1 MIKRIRE
8 HRASRPQHDEAG
20 AALLLALVL
29 LIVGSLVVGALA
41 TYVMTDFKTLPAI
54 KVRTD
59 RSEALKGGT
68 RLAINLQR
76 ESGPSACV
84 LASDK
89 YTINLL
95 EVTTTCTAGA
105 AEMVGGG
112 RYGIVSTSNKAT
124 SAHVTGGGTFVKKI
138 TSPIFLNSG
147 RLSPG
152 TDTVLPTA
160 DIALST
166 YTSPTS
172 PVARYSTP
180 TNNTPFACNN
190 PAQTAALAASDL
202 YLTSPSTGAIHSLTC
217 QAQPWWAVV
226 GQPNAAGALVYP
238 ALPPIPLY
246 PRTVGTRL
254 SEMPIRYGAPAKKCF
269 VFYPGRYTTSITLD
283 NANNYYFT
291 SGVYYFE
298 ASITVTAGA
307 KVVVGRG
314 PAKDAGC
321 TTDAVANGIPT
332 SAGRPLVTDI
342 TGRGGTFIFG
352 SAARLAVSGDST
364 SVKFNPRYATA
375 ANSASEGV
383 SIRTVSTGVPTPNIE
398 IPQDKVQLPN
408 GSLVNVTAYSAVIP
422 KTTAPITY
430 KASSLLHDDYAV
442 RVQAANST
450 LVSIPGFVITPHA
463 RFALEG
469 GGTNQML
476 KFSGGLVATE
486 FQFPVSGS
494 MVTAGWEMGAVP
506 NVGQRTFTFET
517 TINDGTR
524 VLKSRATLELD
535 QTGQYAVSQWSVDV

>member
-1 MIKRIRE
+1 MIKRIRQL
-8 HRASRPQHDEAG
+8 RASRPQHDEAG

-84 LASDK
+84 LASTQ
-89 YTINLL
+89 YNINGLN
-95 EVTTTCTAGA
+95 VTTTCTAGA

-190 PAQTAALAASDL
+190 AAQSAALAASDL
-202 YLTSPSTGAIHSLTC
+202 YLRSPATGATHSLTC
-217 QAQPWWAVV
+217 QAQPWWSVV
-226 GQPNAAGALVYP
+226 GQPNAAGAIVYP
-238 ALPPIPLY
+238 ALPPIPTY
-246 PRTVGTRL
+246 ARSSTPV
-254 SEMPIRYGAPAKKCF
+254 RYGATSKKCF
-269 VFYPGRYTTSITLD
+269 VFFPGRYSAALD
-283 NANNYYFT
+283 LNNANNYYFT
-291 SGVYYFE
+291 SGIYYF
-298 ASITVTAGA
+298 AQPITVSGAA

-321 TTDAVANGIPT
+321 TTDALANGIPT
-332 SAGRPLVTDI
+332 SAGRPLVTDV

-352 SAARLAVSGDST
+352 GAAKLQVSGDNT
-364 SVKFNPRYATA
+364 SVKFNPRYSTA
-375 ANSASEGV
+375 VNSASEGV
-383 SIRTVSTGVPTPNIE
+383 SIRTVSTGAATPNIE
-398 IPQDKVQLPN
+398 IPQDKVQRPD
-408 GSLVNVTAYSAVIP
+408 GSLVNVTAYTSVVP
-422 KTTAPITY
+422 KTTATFGY
-430 KASSLLHDDYAV
+430 VASSLLHDDYAV
-442 RVQAANST
+442 RVQAGNST
-450 LVSIPGFVITPHA
+450 VVSVPGFVITPHA

-469 GGTNQML
+469 GGTNQVL

-486 FQFPVSGS
+486 FQFPISGS

-517 TINDGTR
+517 TIAAGTR